1 MIAKI
6 HSFNYEAGEYTKTQG
21 HKGYE
26 RTHYRNG
33 KHINPTGFGWASE
46 YRPSRITI
54 GICVDG
60 AYAEVWIDRFFKDSW
75 GRLTEKRL
83 TAIRETMPEEVN
95 VVKNEGVSGKVYYTV
110 TEESLESWLDAAK
123 NHCR

>member
-1 MIAKI
+1 MTEENETSILVLSQVVAETNIPIWSFFMIAKI
-6 HSFNYEAGEYTKTQG
+6 HSFNYDAGEYTKTQG

-33 KHINPTGFGWASE
+33 KYINPTGFGWASE

-60 AYAEVWIDRFFKDSW
+60 AYAEVWIDRFFKDNW
-75 GRLTEKRL
+75 GRLTTKRL
-83 TAIRETMPEEVN
+83 TTIRDTMPEEVN
-95 VVKNEGVSGKVYYTV
+95 VEKK
-110 TEESLESWLDAAK
+110 
-123 NHCR
+123 